1 MNEAIKYISY
11 VQGFLTALGAVMQAR
26 EMTNGIPGHI
36 MTETR
41 CAVNRLR
48 GVEAFIKGMDC
59 MIDSRN
65 KDAENYE
72 AEIAELKAKI
82 EVMREAS
89 ERTGHWET
97 VEYEVQRGETEIRYR
112 CSECGRL
119 QYTMTNYC
127 PDCGAMMEASGDD

>member
-1 MNEAIKYISY
+1 MSEPLYE
-11 VQGFLTALGAVMQAR
+11 LTANFKDLTDDGVRMLQ
-26 EMTNGIPGHI
+26 EWIISSP
-36 MTETR
+36 ET
-41 CAVNRLR
+41 AHMVYW
-48 GVEAFIKGMDC
+48 ISK
-59 MIDSRN
+59 
-65 KDAENYE
+65 AEQE
-72 AEIAELKAKI
+72 DDGET
-82 EVMREAS
+82 